1 MVDRVVQ
8 IYYRFNA
15 WFQLYLPT
23 CQIYAEERLELAPSK
38 VASAM
43 KSMHR
48 TQRRDN

>member
-15 WFQLYLPT
+15 WFQLYLRT
-23 CQIYAEERLELAPSK
+23 CQIYAEERLELTPFT

-43 KSMHR
+43 KSKHR
-48 TQRRDN
+48 ARKRDY